1 MIEEF
6 SIDVSEII
14 KQLKDTDVL
23 PDPNLLQFYQDLS
36 RRKIVWNDEVTD
48 SIIAVA
54 DYIIQWNEA
63 DKEIEVEKRKPIRI
77 FINSRGGDAD
87 CTMALI
93 DVMKMSKTPV
103 YTIGLARCFSSGG
116 LILMGGH
123 KRFILPNTKFLL
135 HDGYV
140 GAENTIGKFSDM
152 SKFVEDSEDKIKEY
166 VISRTKISEEEY
178 LRNYRRDWYMLSDDI
193 IKYGVADKVITDISE
208 VL

>member
-1 MIEEF
+1 M
-6 SIDVSEII
+6 
-14 KQLKDTDVL
+14 L
-23 PDPNLLQFYQDLS
+23 PDPNLLQFYQYLS
-36 RRKIVWNDEVTD
+36 KRKIVWNDEVTD
-48 SIIAVA
+48 SILAVA

-87 CTMALI
+87 CAMALI

-103 YTIGLARCFSSGG
+103 YTIGLARCFSAGG

-140 GAENTIGKFSDM
+140 GTENTVGKFSDM
-152 SKFVEDSEDKIKEY
+152 S
-166 VISRTKISEEEY
+166 
-178 LRNYRRDWYMLSDDI
+178 
-193 IKYGVADKVITDISE
+193 
-208 VL
+208 